1 MENLKEIVESLC
13 MGRWEGSE
21 AEIRVNNEDLLPTV
35 QVDDETWSS
44 ASGPIEQEGV
54 DSKDRFDCPWDFF
67 FFGCVSRR
75 RGVFTDLVF
84 QLGYL
89 A

>member
-1 MENLKEIVESLC
+1 MENLKEMVESLC

-35 QVDDETWSS
+35 QDDDETWSS
-44 ASGPIEQEGV
+44 ASGPKEQERV

-67 FFGCVSRR
+67 FFFFWLCES
-75 RGVFTDLVF
+75 
-84 QLGYL
+84 
-89 A
+89 